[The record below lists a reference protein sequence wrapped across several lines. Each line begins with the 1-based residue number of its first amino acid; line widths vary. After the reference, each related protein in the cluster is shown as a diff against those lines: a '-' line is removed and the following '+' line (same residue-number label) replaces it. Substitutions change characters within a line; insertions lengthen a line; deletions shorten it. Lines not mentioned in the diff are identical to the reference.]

1 MGSKFGWKIFGK
13 FAKINLQ
20 AGTKQNKVG
29 LRAVQPLSL
38 FGQIHLASPSPVS
51 PHANMGCFLQAK
63 WNRED
68 CSSGVRREFA
78 TCCQSV
84 VISKQVEC
92 S

>member
-29 LRAVQPLSL
+29 LRALQPLLL
-38 FGQIHLASPSPVS
+38 FLVNFNRLAPVG

-63 WNRED
+63 WNEKD
-68 CSSGVRREFA
+68 CSSGVCREFA

>member
-29 LRAVQPLSL
+29 FASSAAIVAF
-38 FGQIHLASPSPVS
+38 FGKFQLASPVS